1 MNESRT
7 ICEFLLGYRDTKH
20 GDRRFPGEYFE
31 ENYFDPIEWQQVI
44 KLK

>member
-7 ICEFLLGYRDTKH
+7 IREFLPGYRCKAWWSLF
-20 GDRRFPGEYFE
+20 FPDEYFE
-31 ENYFDPIEWQQVI
+31 ENYFDPIQWQQVI